1 MPNKNSKVIM
11 NDAIRVFT
19 LRVLDEA
26 NHNLGTMSKNE
37 ALQKARSLGLDLI
50 LTVETAN
57 PPIAKIIDYGKWKY
71 ENKKKASEQKAK
83 SNDTETKVLR
93 ISVSIGEG
101 DLLMKAKQG
110 SEWLKEGHR
119 VKVEMKL
126 ERRENYLDPKFLKEK
141 IEKILI
147 LFTENFV
154 IAEPMKKVPNAIYMV
169 LEKSKKKAAIEGEEK

>member
-11 NDAIRVFT
+11 NDAIRGNT
-19 LRVLDEA
+19 LRVLDEE
-26 NHNLGTMSKNE
+26 NHNLGTMTRID
-37 ALQKARSLGLDLI
+37 ALQKAKSLGLDLI

-101 DLLMKAKQG
+101 DLLMRAKQG
-110 SEWLKEGHR
+110 SGWLHEGHR
-119 VKVEMKL
+119 VKVEMRL
-126 ERRENYLDPKFLKEK
+126 ERRENYLDPIFLKEK
-141 IEKILI
+141 FNKILI
-147 LFTENFV
+147 LFTENFI
-154 IAEPMKKVPNAIYMV
+154 IAEPMKKVPNAMYMV
-169 LEKSKKKAAIEGEEK
+169 LEKSKKKSV